1 MTHNASNPNCD
12 KNQYAGSDNVRC
24 TCDIDSPD
32 DVPPP
37 STVIRDPATT
47 FATYPAQTGQ
57 VVLSGRRAA
66 THAELEAATREYRA
80 AQQLL
85 KPAEERWRRA
95 MDAHMEAILQ
105 S

>member
-1 MTHNASNPNCD
+1 MTHNPSNPNCD
-12 KNQYAGSDNVRC
+12 KSQYGDASGVRC
-24 TCDIDSPD
+24 TCDVDD
-32 DVPPP
+32 ADVPPP
-37 STVIRDPATT
+37 STIVRAAET
-47 FATYPAQTGQ
+47 FTQHPTQAGS
-57 VVLSGRRAA
+57 VVLHGRRAQ

-105 S
+105 P

>member
-1 MTHNASNPNCD
+1 MTHNPSNPNCD
-12 KNQYAGSDNVRC
+12 KNQYAGADGVRC
-24 TCDIDSPD
+24 TCDVDSPD

-37 STVIRDPATT
+37 STVVRADAA
-47 FATYPAQTGQ
+47 FANYQTQPGM
-57 VVLSGRRAA
+57 VTLTGRRAA

-95 MDAHMEAILQ
+95 VDAHMEALLQ
-105 S
+105 P